1 VASNTY
7 FSSYFNNVDV
17 ERSFIAVITLMIS
30 FFVLR
35 KGVQKIHPEN
45 PLAGGKISLVTD
57 FALSKI
63 TEFIESSAGHS
74 IASKHASFLSF
85 LFLTIFILNVIG
97 LIPGVAAPTMAI
109 SIPLSL
115 ALISFAYF
123 NYYGLKEQ
131 GLGYFKHMASPLID
145 FGIPFKVL
153 ALFIFFFELISLLLR
168 ILTLTLRLNLNITAD
183 HLILDIFVS
192 TPMGM
197 LGGFIPV
204 AFIFYFLG
212 LFVSFIQAFVFFLL
226 NIIYLIL
233 ATHVDEH

>member
-7 FSSYFNNVDV
+7 LSSYFNNVDA
-17 ERSFIAVITLMIS
+17 ERSFIAAVTLIIS
-30 FFVLR
+30 FFVFR
-35 KGVQKIHPEN
+35 QGVQKIHPEN
-45 PLAGGKISLVTD
+45 PSSAGKIGLVID
-57 FALSKI
+57 FALTKI
-63 TEFIESSAGHS
+63 TEFIESSAGRS
-74 IASKHASFLSF
+74 IASKHSSFLSF
-85 LFLTIFILNVIG
+85 LFLSIFLLNVVG

-115 ALISFAYF
+115 ALICFAYF
-123 NYYGLKEQ
+123 NYFGIKEH

-153 ALFIFFFELISLLLR
+153 ALFIFFFEIISLLLR

-192 TPMGM
+192 SPMGM

-233 ATHVDEH
+233 ATHADEH